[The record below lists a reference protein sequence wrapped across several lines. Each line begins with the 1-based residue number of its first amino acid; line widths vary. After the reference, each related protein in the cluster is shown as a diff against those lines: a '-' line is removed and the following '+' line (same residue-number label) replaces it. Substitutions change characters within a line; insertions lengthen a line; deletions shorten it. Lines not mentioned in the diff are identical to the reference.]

1 MINRINSISTD
12 YKPTFKSI
20 KPKYILLPSEAYKQA
35 SSLRTM
41 FKDILTT
48 VNYNTSLINYL
59 KENISG
65 LKLTEKTLTYINENS
80 QGIKLSL
87 PRGFNGNIFTMQ
99 LLNKEEKPKSIII
112 NDANRLLESFS
123 LTNETYLSEKD
134 YNPKEFSSLIDEIY
148 NLADFPILKIRLNIK
163 KFSKTQETFL
173 PNGMKVNPNNFIG
186 LEFGIGKSALGEN
199 FTGNFNKGLDPI
211 DPINL
216 DELVEVTKE
225 ENSKNSFLPKTD
237 WNDYSMA
244 EIIKQNPTQKPSARK
259 RVKEYQV
266 TKPSTNSWIEE
277 LRERRQEIKHR
288 AESQKTTVVK
298 ETKPQNPIEIKET
311 KPEKKKVVLK
321 PKREYVK
328 KSDLSKASDGIV
340 NIELEEKLKKIIAL
354 YQKIVDDT
362 KKVANKTRAKI
373 YDSYENFEK
382 YRNGFETSDF
392 EVRFIKNRK
401 YKDKDFLN
409 IIDKKSGESI
419 QFMDNKKVVAN
430 KINWNK
436 IKSLP
441 NLKFLSEKDMY
452 SKMESINI
460 NTLTDNILAKLE
472 NLKTYIETKAW
483 RIPYKKP
490 VDESKFW
497 ELDDL
502 SFQNLNSVKTIYQ
515 NIKKEFEKFHPVN
528 VTKIKKAYGK
538 LQLAKSSRIEFIN
551 PVKDDTNLVFDILKN
566 SHGIFYKIAKVDKN
580 NKVNQAFLINE
591 KGNLVKNIQIGKE
604 IKDIMPNFQ
613 LKTKY
618 FTPEEITNETLVEL
632 NSMLNIL
639 EENLKDYENFILK
652 YSNSPKKS
660 NKNEQIDFN
669 KVKEFLDKT
678 VNEIQTSAD
687 KLREITGFKSALDSV
702 AESLRYKFDEFLNK
716 FKKN

>member
-1 MINRINSISTD
+1 
-12 YKPTFKSI
+12 
-20 KPKYILLPSEAYKQA
+20 
-35 SSLRTM
+35 
-41 FKDILTT
+41 
-48 VNYNTSLINYL
+48 
-59 KENISG
+59 
-65 LKLTEKTLTYINENS
+65 
-80 QGIKLSL
+80 
-87 PRGFNGNIFTMQ
+87 
-99 LLNKEEKPKSIII
+99 
-112 NDANRLLESFS
+112 
-123 LTNETYLSEKD
+123 
-134 YNPKEFSSLIDEIY
+134 
-148 NLADFPILKIRLNIK
+148 PILKLKLHIRD
-163 KFSKTQETFL
+163 FSKNNPINL
-173 PNGMKVNPNNFIG
+173 PNGMIIKPNNMIG
-186 LEFGIGKSALGEN
+186 LEFGIGKAALGEN
-199 FTGNFNKGLDPI
+199 YTGNFTKGLAPI
-211 DPINL
+211 DPIKL
-216 DELVEVTKE
+216 DELTEVRKE

-237 WNDYSMA
+237 WKEFSMA
-244 EIIKQNPTQKPSARK
+244 EIIKQNPIDKTKRRK
-259 RVKEYQV
+259 QAKEYSV
-266 TKPSTNSWIEE
+266 TRSSTTSWIEE
-277 LRERRQEIKHR
+277 LKQRRQENRVKIEAKKVVIQT
-288 AESQKTTVVK
+288 ETEPKKTKVIEEV
-298 ETKPQNPIEIKET
+298 KPQNPIEIKEV
-311 KPEKKKVVLK
+311 KPEKKEVVLK

-340 NIELEEKLKKIIAL
+340 NIELEEKLEKIITL
-354 YQKIVDDT
+354 YQKIIDDT

-436 IKSLP
+436 IKFLP

-472 NLKTYIETKAW
+472 NLKTYIEKKAW

-528 VTKIKKAYGK
+528 ATRIKKAYGK

-551 PVKDDTNLVFDILKN
+551 PVKDDTNLLFDILKN

-618 FTPEEITNETLVEL
+618 FTPEEITNETLKEL

-639 EENLKDYENFILK
+639 EENLKDYEEYILN
-652 YSNSPKKS
+652 YNKKS
-660 NKNEQIDFN
+660 KKINKNTTEAKTEIKLETRQNELGQINFDV
-669 KVKEFLDKT
+669 VKEFLNKT

-687 KLREITGFKSALDSV
+687 KLREITGFKSTLDSV
-702 AESLRYKFDEFLNK
+702 AE
-716 FKKN
+716 